1 MHNITPPTYMYIV
14 YIHSYSMY
22 ISIEYIYT
30 YTVYTIILNI
40 IFITVL
46 CVLIQANADSD
57 TESDTVSEFSEDSRA
72 YSAPSSSAVKGFK
85 AASPSGVKPRIPSTT
100 TAPVPPPAPTAPVVS
115 CTTVYIAA
123 TATATDIVVGG
134 SSSSGKYSSV
144 LQ

>member
-57 TESDTVSEFSEDSRA
+57 DTESDTVSEFSEDSRA

-85 AASPSGVKPRIPSTT
+85 AASPSGVKPRIPPPT
-100 TAPVPPPAPTAPVVS
+100 TAPAPIPPAPTAPVVS
-115 CTTVYIAA
+115 CTIVYIAA
-123 TATATDIVVGG
+123 TGTATDIVVGSNSSS
-134 SSSSGKYSSV
+134 SSSSG
-144 LQ
+144 